1 MDITTLTMDL
11 ITYRSLFELIAYT
24 PLLVLVMSTFFAF
37 SENPV
42 IQSLVNT
49 TLVVLKA
56 TEVVWRPALKFA
68 LDLLKPLAKALIRY
82 WPHMKSSVMY
92 AMNTT
97 LTALRTVQ
105 GMGISLSNAFPAV
118 LEALKDISKSLIILT
133 RALAHFVYYLVRG
146 ATLIVSSVESVFGFG
161 KRLLFEAHLITMR
174 DLSNAMLPL
183 VIVTSLLCM
192 MYWLRKGPPEKS
204 VKEYQP
210 RRSSRLARK
219 RAMLCMSDMSDPFPS
234 CKKPS
239 TTSSYL

>member
-1 MDITTLTMDL
+1 MDL
-11 ITYRSLFELIAYT
+11 ITYRSLFELMAYM
-24 PLLVLVMSTFFAF
+24 PLLMLVMSSLLAF

-42 IQSLVNT
+42 IQTLVNT
-49 TLVVLKA
+49 TLVVLKL

-68 LDLLKPLAKALIRY
+68 LDLLKPLTRALIRY
-82 WPHMKSSVMY
+82 WPHVKSSLIYV
-92 AMNTT
+92 MNTT
-97 LTALRTVQ
+97 LTGLRTVQ
-105 GMGISLSNAFPAV
+105 SMGISLTNAFPAV

-133 RALAHFVYYLVRG
+133 RALAHIVYYLVRG

-161 KRLLFEAHLITMR
+161 KRLLFQAHLITMR
-174 DLSNAMLPL
+174 DISNVILPL

-192 MYWLRKGPPEKS
+192 MYWLRKSPPEKS

-219 RAMLCMSDMSDPFPS
+219 RSMLCMSDMSDSFPS

>member
-1 MDITTLTMDL
+1 MDL
-11 ITYRSLFELIAYT
+11 ITYRILFELMTYT
-24 PLLVLVMSTFFAF
+24 PLLVLVMSTLLAF

-42 IQSLVNT
+42 IQTLVNT

-68 LDLLKPLAKALIRY
+68 LDLLKPLTRGLIRY
-82 WPHMKSSVMY
+82 WPHVKSNLMY
-92 AMNTT
+92 VMNTT
-97 LTALRTVQ
+97 LTLLRNAQT
-105 GMGISLSNAFPAV
+105 MGVSLTNAFPAV

-133 RALAHFVYYLVRG
+133 RALAHFAYYLVRG
-146 ATLIVSSVESVFGFG
+146 ATVIVSSVESVFGFG

-174 DLSNAMLPL
+174 DISNVILPL

-192 MYWLRKGPPEKS
+192 MYWFRKGPPEKS

-219 RAMLCMSDMSDPFPS
+219 RSMLCVSDMSDSFPS